1 MATDDAPAE
10 NPFDPVPEEIV
21 ARWLDSLD
29 LSSGTKAA
37 YAHGFMSFCR
47 FVRASALDFDAL
59 TRESILSYKQYLIA
73 EKGLRPSTVSSYL
86 AAVRS
91 FFSMAEDDGIENV
104 AKSVH
109 GETSSRDFKKDA
121 LTPGEARR
129 LLASVDRS
137 TPGGL
142 RDYAILNLMIRTGLR
157 DVEVVRAD
165 CGDIRT
171 SGGATVLDVQGKGRP
186 DKDSFVVLTPEAV
199 EPIRT
204 YLATRRSARAN
215 DPLFASLAHRNL
227 GGRLTTRSISRI
239 AKEALRAIGLDDE
252 RHTAHSLRHTAITLA
267 LLGGASERDAQ
278 QMARHASITT
288 TMIYSH
294 NIDRIRN
301 AAEKSVG
308 SVLDGD
314 DA

>member
-1 MATDDAPAE
+1 MTEDDARAC

-21 ARWLDSLD
+21 VRWLDSLD
-29 LSSGTKAA
+29 LSTGTKET
-37 YAHGFMSFCR
+37 YARGFKSFCR
-47 FVRASALDFDAL
+47 FVRASALDFDEL
-59 TRESILSYKQYLIA
+59 SRGNVLSYKDYLIA

-91 FFSMAEDDGIENV
+91 FFGMAEDDGIENV
-104 AKSVH
+104 AKNVH
-109 GETSSRDFKKDA
+109 GETSSHDFKKDA

-129 LLASVDRS
+129 LLAAIDRS
-137 TPGGL
+137 APGGL

-157 DVEVVRAD
+157 DVEVSRAD

-171 SGGATVLDVQGKGRP
+171 SGGATVLDIQGKGRP
-186 DKDSFVVLTPEAV
+186 GKDSFVVLTPEAE
-199 EPIRT
+199 EPIRA
-204 YLATRRSARAN
+204 YLATRGATRAS
-215 DPLFASLAHRNL
+215 DPLFASVARRNA
-227 GGRLTTRSISRI
+227 GSRLTTRSISRI

-294 NIDRIRN
+294 NIDRVRN
-301 AAEKSVG
+301 AAEKNVG
-308 SVLDGD
+308 SILDGG

>member
-1 MATDDAPAE
+1 MTADNKRTG

-29 LSSGTKAA
+29 LSAGTKKT
-37 YAHGFMSFCR
+37 YARGFKSFCR
-47 FVRASALDFDAL
+47 FVRASSLDFDAL
-59 TRESILSYKQYLIA
+59 TRENVLSYKDYLIA
-73 EKGLRPSTVSSYL
+73 ERKLRPSTVSSYL
-86 AAVRS
+86 ASVRS
-91 FFSMAEDDGIENV
+91 FFGMAEDDGMENV
-104 AKSVH
+104 AKNVH

-121 LTPGEARR
+121 LTPSEARQ
-129 LLASVDRS
+129 LLASVDRT

-165 CGDIRT
+165 VGDIRA
-171 SGGATVLDVQGKGRP
+171 SGGATILDVQGKGRP
-186 DKDSFVVLTPEAV
+186 GKDSFVVLTHEV
-199 EPIRT
+199 EKPIRA
-204 YLATRRSARAN
+204 YLATRGKTRPS
-215 DPLFASLAHRNL
+215 DPLFASIAHRNA

-239 AKEALRAIGLDDE
+239 AKEALQRIGFDDE

-294 NIDRIRN
+294 NIDRVRN

-308 SVLDGD
+308 SVLDGGG
-314 DA
+314 A